1 MMCFPGPALVN
12 LPKSCNISAPTAADC
27 PDRADIQRD
36 VDDYML
42 ISAAVAVALFLLF
55 CLYFPAKPPLPPAPS
70 SAIQRTE
77 FWTGARQIFRNRS
90 ALLICFAYSMGV
102 TLISL
107 YHLSSYSCVQGVMG
121 SWLSVMVNNFGPLNV
136 TDKQIGLIGLFAV
149 FGQCA
154 LVTATGLLIDRSDT
168 SCFYSH
174 PEADIIKLILM
185 QTQAQDEDHLG
196 SSDLPGHRGLC
207 VANLD
212 MYKSGALQFR

>member
-1 MMCFPGPALVN
+1 MHILHMMCFPGPALVN
-12 LPKSCNISAPTAADC
+12 LPKSCNISAPTPADC

-102 TLISL
+102 GNS
-107 YHLSSYSCVQGVMG
+107 V
-121 SWLSVMVNNFGPLNV
+121 LSVSP
-136 TDKQIGLIGLFAV
+136 
-149 FGQCA
+149 
-154 LVTATGLLIDRSDT
+154 
-168 SCFYSH
+168 
-174 PEADIIKLILM
+174 
-185 QTQAQDEDHLG
+185 
-196 SSDLPGHRGLC
+196 
-207 VANLD
+207 
-212 MYKSGALQFR
+212 

>member
-1 MMCFPGPALVN
+1 MN

-107 YHLSSYSCVQGVMG
+107 YHHSSYSCVQGVMG

-168 SCFYSH
+168 SCFLFTSCGQHYQTDTN
-174 PEADIIKLILM
+174 AD
-185 QTQAQDEDHLG
+185 
-196 SSDLPGHRGLC
+196 SSTR
-207 VANLD
+207 
-212 MYKSGALQFR
+212 

>member
-168 SCFYSH
+168 S
-174 PEADIIKLILM
+174 
-185 QTQAQDEDHLG
+185 
-196 SSDLPGHRGLC
+196 
-207 VANLD
+207 
-212 MYKSGALQFR
+212 

>member
-1 MMCFPGPALVN
+1 MCFPGPALVN
-12 LPKSCNISAPTAADC
+12 LPKSCNISAPTPADC

-107 YHLSSYSCVQGVMG
+107 YHSKLLFLCKGRDGLMAQCDGEQLRASECHRQ
-121 SWLSVMVNNFGPLNV
+121 
-136 TDKQIGLIGLFAV
+136 TDWSDWTV
-149 FGQCA
+149 CR
-154 LVTATGLLIDRSDT
+154 VWTVCPCNCYRVVDRQVR
-168 SCFYSH
+168 H
-174 PEADIIKLILM
+174 ILILI
-185 QTQAQDEDHLG
+185 
-196 SSDLPGHRGLC
+196 
-207 VANLD
+207 
-212 MYKSGALQFR
+212 

>member
-1 MMCFPGPALVN
+1 MN
-12 LPKSCNISAPTAADC
+12 LPKSCNISAPTPADC

-102 TLISL
+102 TLTIGTESI
-107 YHLSSYSCVQGVMG
+107 YHYPAAFVVGCARLM
-121 SWLSVMVNNFGPLNV
+121 
-136 TDKQIGLIGLFAV
+136 A
-149 FGQCA
+149 QCD
-154 LVTATGLLIDRSDT
+154 G
-168 SCFYSH
+168 
-174 PEADIIKLILM
+174 
-185 QTQAQDEDHLG
+185 
-196 SSDLPGHRGLC
+196 
-207 VANLD
+207 
-212 MYKSGALQFR
+212 